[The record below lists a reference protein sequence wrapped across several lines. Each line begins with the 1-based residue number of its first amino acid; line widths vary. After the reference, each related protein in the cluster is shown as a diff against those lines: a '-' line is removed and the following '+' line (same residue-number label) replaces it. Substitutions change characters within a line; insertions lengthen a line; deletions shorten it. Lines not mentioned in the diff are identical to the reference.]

1 LTLLL
6 LLGWTV
12 LSSAWF
18 WTLSVIGIILIP
30 PLFASLLE
38 MFQKPG
44 DVLLGQH
51 LTALRRSA
59 DRHFA
64 QAAFMLV
71 CLPYEAFF
79 SLDAIIR
86 TGVRILITHKRLLEW
101 NPSGDRV
108 RPGRSDLVASFQA
121 MWIAPIIALAAAI
134 YLAFSKPGVL
144 SVAGPILGLW
154 FASRLSLVDQSTA
167 HSAARLTADQ
177 TSSSIRFPR
186 PGPSSRPSSGQKIIG
201 YRRIT
206 IRSIPLPW
214 SRTARR
220 RPTWGWRSWRI

>member
-1 LTLLL
+1 VSAALTLLL

-64 QAAFMLV
+64 QAAFAFV

-86 TGVRILITHKRLLEW
+86 TGVADTDYAQANARME
-101 NPSGDRV
+101 SV
-108 RPGRSDLVASFQA
+108 GR
-121 MWIAPIIALAAAI
+121 WGAP
-134 YLAFSKPGVL
+134 
-144 SVAGPILGLW
+144 
-154 FASRLSLVDQSTA
+154 
-167 HSAARLTADQ
+167 
-177 TSSSIRFPR
+177 
-186 PGPSSRPSSGQKIIG
+186 
-201 YRRIT
+201 
-206 IRSIPLPW
+206 
-214 SRTARR
+214 
-220 RPTWGWRSWRI
+220 